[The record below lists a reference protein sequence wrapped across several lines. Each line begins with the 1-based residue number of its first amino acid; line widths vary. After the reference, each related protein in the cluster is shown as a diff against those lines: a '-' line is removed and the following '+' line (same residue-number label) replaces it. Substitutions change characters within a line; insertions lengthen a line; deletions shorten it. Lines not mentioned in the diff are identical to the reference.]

1 TARKMYAR
9 ADQLRVSISNID
21 ARIEQL
27 DFRSRNLLREIKKIG
42 PDLKEVRVKLRPEWI
57 PVWVRNPHEF
67 RPTTRM
73 PRFRLTDEEVKA
85 VSAFI
90 WQSGIDARLPAQSRG
105 DAAKGKTSFETR
117 GCMGCHSVGEGD
129 ARVGATFAANLT
141 RVGEKANYDYLVRW
155 IHNPRDRTRPFCPYE
170 ERDLT
175 PEDYARHGLPFV
187 FDLEHSTCPNDGHEL
202 QVEQMTVMP
211 SLRLSWEESRNIASY
226 LVTLKRHDAGSNPAA
241 EFLND
246 PQLKA
251 KGREVAFRY
260 GCAGC
265 HEIAGLENAGR
276 IGTELTE
283 EGSKPLDQI
292 DFAMFKSRA
301 KREGWFNH
309 KGFFER
315 KLRKPETF
323 DEGLIRPP
331 DERLRMPNLDLKPEE
346 ITALTTFL
354 MGSVDSQLPERYF
367 YQPEDQRRDAQEGW
381 WLVKKYNCMGC
392 HQFKMDQP
400 SDLMQ
405 SGRYQTPEGKDQLPP
420 RLLSEGARV
429 APEWLARFLADPA
442 LSETN
447 NDRNGVRPYLQ
458 ARMPT
463 FHFSPGEVRK
473 LVRFFQAMSAQP
485 IPYIPPKLDPLT
497 GQELLMARA
506 LFTSRAA
513 PCLKCH
519 ATGEA
524 SHDRFATAPNFLLGR
539 ERLKPGWTKRWLLDP
554 SMIDPGTAMPTGLF
568 RQEGE
573 RWVFA
578 GPTPSMFAGYQKDH
592 ADLLVRYMFE
602 ITPEEQRRLVGMG
615 GTAPGVASRTGGGG
629 ATPPSA
635 ALPGTLLKAH

>member
-1 TARKMYAR
+1 
-9 ADQLRVSISNID
+9 
-21 ARIEQL
+21 
-27 DFRSRNLLREIKKIG
+27 
-42 PDLKEVRVKLRPEWI
+42 
-57 PVWVRNPHEF
+57 
-67 RPTTRM
+67 
-73 PRFRLTDEEVKA
+73 
-85 VSAFI
+85 
-90 WQSGIDARLPAQSRG
+90 
-105 DAAKGKTSFETR
+105 
-117 GCMGCHSVGEGD
+117 
-129 ARVGATFAANLT
+129 
-141 RVGEKANYDYLVRW
+141 
-155 IHNPRDRTRPFCPYE
+155 
-170 ERDLT
+170 
-175 PEDYARHGLPFV
+175 
-187 FDLEHSTCPNDGHEL
+187 
-202 QVEQMTVMP
+202 
-211 SLRLSWEESRNIASY
+211 
-226 LVTLKRHDAGSNPAA
+226 
-241 EFLND
+241 
-246 PQLKA
+246 
-251 KGREVAFRY
+251 
-260 GCAGC
+260 
-265 HEIAGLENAGR
+265 
-276 IGTELTE
+276 
-283 EGSKPLDQI
+283 
-292 DFAMFKSRA
+292 
-301 KREGWFNH
+301 
-309 KGFFER
+309 
-315 KLRKPETF
+315 
-323 DEGLIRPP
+323 
-331 DERLRMPNLDLKPEE
+331 
-346 ITALTTFL
+346 LTTFL

-405 SGRYQTPEGKDQLPP
+405 SARYQTPEGKDQLPP

-442 LSETN
+442 MSETN